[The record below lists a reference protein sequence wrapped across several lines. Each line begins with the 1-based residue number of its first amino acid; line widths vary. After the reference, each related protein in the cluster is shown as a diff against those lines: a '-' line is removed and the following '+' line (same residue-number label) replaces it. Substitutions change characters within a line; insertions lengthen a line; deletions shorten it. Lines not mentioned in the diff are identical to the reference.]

1 MIRFEGAQRGVVT
14 VAVAVAVEV
23 LTALVWEVV
32 LLVGPAII
40 VGVRASE
47 GAARR

>member
-23 LTALVWEVV
+23 LTALVREGV
-32 LLVGPAII
+32 LLVRPLVPVSI
-40 VGVRASE
+40 RASE